1 MDHTTMK
8 RMLELMIM
16 LSNNRYSSIEWICD
30 RFGISERTFFRY
42 LNTFRDTGFVVKT
55 IADNTYKLETT
66 TKLNKELGDLL
77 YFSQEEAQI
86 LKSAIDSIS
95 GENRFKQ
102 MLKKKLYA
110 VFDYRLIANIA
121 LVPHDQEMLDIL
133 LTAQESKKKVKLV
146 NYKSSHSNTTSD
158 RVVEA
163 YEIADTADQVWCYE
177 ISSHSVKMFKISR
190 MEQVEI
196 LDEDWEYTD
205 KHETG
210 YVDIFRIHSTQ
221 KYPIKLQLTNRAA
234 NLLIE
239 EYPLSVNYL
248 KEIAEN
254 KHLLETEVCSFEGVS
269 RFILGLYDDITILES
284 DDLKA
289 FLKQKIQKMT
299 H

>member
-1 MDHTTMK
+1 MK

-177 ISSHSVKMFKISR
+177 INSRSVKMFKISR

-254 KHLLETEVCSFEGVS
+254 KHLLETEVCSYEGVS